1 MGLTA
6 DIEGYER
13 RLKTSEQELEKEKSF
28 TNEFA
33 FKIIV
38 LSCEIERLNQ
48 EGTVMTKA
56 KSKEYGE
63 LQESYTKLQS
73 KVQSKNNEIDL
84 LINKINGLEGKY
96 SPSHSE
102 STR

>member
-1 MGLTA
+1 
-6 DIEGYER
+6 
-13 RLKTSEQELEKEKSF
+13 
-28 TNEFA
+28 
-33 FKIIV
+33 
-38 LSCEIERLNQ
+38 
-48 EGTVMTKA
+48 MTKA

-96 SPSHSE
+96 STSHSE
-102 STR
+102 STK

>member
-13 RLKTSEQELEKEKSF
+13 RLKSYEQELEKEKSF

-38 LSCEIERLNQ
+38 LSCEIERLSQ
-48 EGTVMTKA
+48 EGGLMSKA
-56 KSKEYGE
+56 KSKEYVE

-73 KVQSKNNEIDL
+73 KVQAKNNEIDL
-84 LINKINGLEGKY
+84 LINKINSL
-96 SPSHSE
+96 
-102 STR
+102 